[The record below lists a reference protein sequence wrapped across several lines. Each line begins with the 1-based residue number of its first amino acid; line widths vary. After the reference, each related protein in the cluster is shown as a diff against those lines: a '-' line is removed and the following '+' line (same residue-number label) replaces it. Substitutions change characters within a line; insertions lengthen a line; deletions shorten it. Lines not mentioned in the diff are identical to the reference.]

1 MTDRLIS
8 ENALIK
14 DMEQRYFKGKV
25 TLRELID
32 EQPTAFDVNSL
43 IEMFEEHADEE
54 WTGEDILYELRNAG
68 VVVAKKETP
77 TEHTCENCDNRE
89 SCDYYHYSGKDWK
102 EYIGI
107 ECDEW
112 KGGAE

>member
-32 EQPTAFDVNSL
+32 EQPTAYNVDKVIEKLKVRKENSHL
-43 IEMFEEHADEE
+43 FGDAYDSYHS
-54 WTGEDILYELRNAG
+54 GEAHGLNQAIDI
-68 VVVAKKETP
+68 V
-77 TEHTCENCDNRE
+77 
-89 SCDYYHYSGKDWK
+89 
-102 EYIGI
+102 
-107 ECDEW
+107 
-112 KGGAE
+112 KGGGIDEN

>member
-25 TLRELID
+25 TLRELIN

-68 VVVAKKETP
+68 CV
-77 TEHTCENCDNRE
+77 
-89 SCDYYHYSGKDWK
+89 S
-102 EYIGI
+102 
-107 ECDEW
+107 
-112 KGGAE
+112 

>member
-32 EQPTAFDVNSL
+32 EQPTAYDVDKVYEQ
-43 IEMFEEHADEE
+43 I
-54 WTGEDILYELRNAG
+54 GE
-68 VVVAKKETP
+68 
-77 TEHTCENCDNRE
+77 
-89 SCDYYHYSGKDWK
+89 
-102 EYIGI
+102 
-107 ECDEW
+107 
-112 KGGAE
+112 

>member
-68 VVVAKKETP
+68 VVVAKNETT
-77 TEHTCENCDNRE
+77 TE
-89 SCDYYHYSGKDWK
+89 
-102 EYIGI
+102 
-107 ECDEW
+107 
-112 KGGAE
+112 KGGAR